1 MDSEVE
7 QDKKGKGED
16 KKGKGENKKK
26 GKGEDKKGKVE
37 DKKGKGEQDKKGK
50 RGMTGN
56 ADKRQQQ
63 ADENRQASLK
73 LASEQMQKAFL
84 GDNGLLVDKIL
95 LAGPGNMKALLLKVL
110 PQNLA
115 KVTETMTVSRSGRS
129 GLYDLAKMLE
139 AEDEKLRKES
149 LQQAKVERAQYVKSI
164 RGPAVDTGKQKH

>member
-1 MDSEVE
+1 
-7 QDKKGKGED
+7 
-16 KKGKGENKKK
+16 
-26 GKGEDKKGKVE
+26 
-37 DKKGKGEQDKKGK
+37 
-50 RGMTGN
+50 MTGN

-139 AEDEKLRKES
+139 AEDEKLRKEA
-149 LQQAKVERAQYVKSI
+149 LQQAKLERAQQVKSI
-164 RGPAVDTGKQKH
+164 RLLQLTTQSKAEKKAQAEERRRVKIAEAEERKLARQQAAQKGKKARCN